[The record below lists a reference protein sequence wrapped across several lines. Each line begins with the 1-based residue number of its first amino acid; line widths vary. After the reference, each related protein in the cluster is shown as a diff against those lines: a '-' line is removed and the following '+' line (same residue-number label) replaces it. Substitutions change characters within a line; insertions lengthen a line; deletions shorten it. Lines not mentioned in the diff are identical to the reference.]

1 MRHWFARNCEIAVQ
15 ATDVTGELSRRL
27 KSLRRNAMNVP
38 RVLCPECGKRMRL
51 AVLEP
56 YPAIGTRKETTT
68 FICECGERFSY
79 TVGPQL

>member
-1 MRHWFARNCEIAVQ
+1 MRHWFARNCEIAGQ
-15 ATDVTGELSRRL
+15 ATELTGELSRRL
-27 KSLRRNAMNVP
+27 NSLRRNAMNVP
-38 RVLCPECGKRMRL
+38 RVACPECGKRMRL

-56 YPAIGTRKETTT
+56 YPAVGTRKETTT